1 MKTIRLIGVLF
12 FSFAVGSVFA
22 QLAPEFIGVD
32 AQHVYVQTGNNTAV
46 PATYSAGVTGPYAFV
61 VSVEGDNDL
70 SDYDPIPSFTVPGGS
85 TYGGPLTLALQTG
98 NDWRRSNYYSS
109 SPFAGDFPTGTYT
122 VTANGHTLSM
132 DLTGNLFPA
141 APAVNITGGSG
152 TWSGNTLTVNPG
164 TTLTLTTSSFAGF
177 DESNGAL
184 FNHVGLFLAQNG
196 SALAELESFSDSA
209 DPYFASG
216 TGNADFLAI
225 SNYTFTSG
233 TYFVEMEF
241 NAITGIDTS
250 YTNVN
255 SLALYTARTT
265 FNIQVI
271 PEPSAYAVMF
281 GVVAMAG
288 VMLARRRRAC

>member
-12 FSFAVGSVFA
+12 SAIPVGSVFA

-32 AQHVYVQTGNNTAV
+32 AQHVYVQTGNNTAT
-46 PATYSAGVTGPYAFV
+46 PATYNAGVTGPYAVV
-61 VSVEGDNDL
+61 VSVEGNNDL

-85 TYGGPLTLALQTG
+85 TYAGPLTLALQTG
-98 NDWRRSNYYSS
+98 NDWRRSVYYSS
-109 SPFAGDFPTGTYT
+109 SPFAGDFQTGTYT
-122 VTANGHTLSM
+122 VTANAHTLS
-132 DLTGNLFPA
+132 LNLSGNLFPS
-141 APAVNITGGSG
+141 APAVTITGGSG
-152 TWSGNTLTVNPG
+152 TWVGSTLQVNPG
-164 TTLTLTTSSFAGF
+164 TTLTLTTGSFAGF

-196 SALAELESFSDSA
+196 TDLQDLESFSDGA
-209 DPYFASG
+209 NPYFTSG
-216 TGNADFLAI
+216 TGNPDYLAI
-225 SNYTFTSG
+225 TNYTFTSG

-271 PEPSAYAVMF
+271 PEPSAYAVVC
-281 GVVAMAG
+281 GAMALAG
-288 VMLARRRRAC
+288 VMIHRRRRTS

>member
-12 FSFAVGSVFA
+12 SCFMVGSVFA
-22 QLAPEFIGVD
+22 QLDPEFIGVD
-32 AQHVYVQTGNNTAV
+32 AQHLYVQTGNSTAT

-70 SDYDPIPSFTVPGGS
+70 SDYLPIPSFTVPGGS
-85 TYGGPLTLALQTG
+85 TYAGSLDLALQTG

-109 SPFAGDFPTGTYT
+109 SPFAGDFPIGTYT

-141 APAVNITGGSG
+141 APAVDITGGSG
-152 TWSGNTLTVNPG
+152 TWSGSTLMVNPG
-164 TTLTLTTSSFAGF
+164 TTLTLTTGSFSNW
-177 DESNGAL
+177 ESNGAL

-196 SALAELESFSDSA
+196 NQLQEHESFSDGA
-209 DPYFASG
+209 NTYFSSG
-216 TGNADFLAI
+216 TGNPAFLSI

-241 NAITGIDTS
+241 NAISDIDTS
-250 YTNVN
+250 YTNVK

-271 PEPSAYAVMF
+271 PEPSTYAAIV
-281 GVVAMAG
+281 GVLALAG
-288 VMLARRRRAC
+288 VMLHRRRRIA

>member
-12 FSFAVGSVFA
+12 FTFAVGSVFA

-70 SDYDPIPSFTVPGGS
+70 SDYLPIPSFTVPGGS
-85 TYGGPLTLALQTG
+85 TYAGPLTLALQTG

-109 SPFAGDFPTGTYT
+109 SPFAGDFPAGTYT
-122 VTANGHTLSM
+122 VTANGHTLS
-132 DLTGNLFPA
+132 LGLSGNLFPS

-152 TWSGNTLTVNPG
+152 TWSGSTLMVNPG
-164 TTLTLTTSSFAGF
+164 TTLSLTTGSFAGF

-184 FNHVGLFLAQNG
+184 FNHVGLFMNHNG
-196 SALAELESFSDSA
+196 TDVADFESFSDGA
-209 DPYFASG
+209 APYFTSG
-216 TGNADFLAI
+216 TGNPDFLAI
-225 SNYTFTSG
+225 TNYTFTSG

-241 NAITGIDTS
+241 NAVTGIDTS

-271 PEPSAYAVMF
+271 PEPSTYAAMF
-281 GVVAMAG
+281 GVVALAG
-288 VMLARRRRAC
+288 VMMARRRRAA